1 MRTFQNFKDMTFV
14 VILVKKN
21 QSTHFFPGRNLS
33 MPSLTALNPN
43 FDYLFLP
50 VFDFKWIFIHKYWS
64 PEALYTIAGQR
75 QASSFILAAISRPFS
90 HVRFTPG
97 APPPKPPVFTPDFAA
112 TTTCSLE
119 RISVKKALNLELIQL
134 RSICAPTQPERCTIS
149 EYCCLRPPPWGK
161 RDTILH

>member
-1 MRTFQNFKDMTFV
+1 METNEAYILYECSLMAMSSFGGARISCASLCPVIAYTQTDRRTDR
-14 VILVKKN
+14 
-21 QSTHFFPGRNLS
+21 SPYRSARYHGR
-33 MPSLTALNPN
+33 
-43 FDYLFLP
+43 
-50 VFDFKWIFIHKYWS
+50 
-64 PEALYTIAGQR
+64 IA
-75 QASSFILAAISRPFS
+75 AAPSFILAAISRPFS

-97 APPPKPPVFTPDFAA
+97 APPPKSPVFTPDFAA